1 MASLPPTIARPRGRP
16 AKPEHEL
23 VDAMLAATTWLLLNQ
38 GYAATTMEAVA
49 KHAGMA
55 KKTLYRYA
63 DNREELVGLVVR
75 RMSDG
80 YAPFFEADV
89 ESAEQLMPALE
100 AMLGAVARNVLSAD
114 AVGLFRLLTSSFPG
128 REEML
133 AAYQRNGIE
142 RGTALLR
149 GWMERQR
156 QRGLVDV
163 ADAAAVSELLLG
175 MAIAEPLRRMALGL
189 IAPVPQWD
197 AGAHIK
203 AALALLQG
211 KAFALRP
218 PRPGD

>member
-63 DNREELVGLVVR
+63 ENREELVGLVVR

-89 ESAEQLMPALE
+89 ASSEQLMPALE

-133 AAYQRNGIE
+133 AVYQRNGVE

-149 GWMERQR
+149 DWMERQR

-163 ADAAAVSELLLG
+163 ADTAVVSELLLG

-218 PRPGD
+218 PRQGD